1 VQSSIGA
8 SEAEEIGVEH
18 LLRDIKDASQGTL
31 SKRVSDKLVGLT
43 VLAGKLKE
51 MRVYLEKVV
60 EGKLAYNQ
68 QIINN
73 YQDIFNL
80 LPNLR
85 VEEMVRSFSVKSND
99 YMYVIYVSGLIRS
112 ILSLHDL
119 INNKINAKE
128 VEADRAKRE
137 KEEEAEKKKKEEE
150 LRKKVDE
157 KRAAESKQ

>member
-1 VQSSIGA
+1 
-8 SEAEEIGVEH
+8 
-18 LLRDIKDASQGTL
+18 
-31 SKRVSDKLVGLT
+31 
-43 VLAGKLKE
+43 

>member
-1 VQSSIGA
+1 MQSSIGA

-31 SKRVSDKLVGLT
+31 SKRVSDKLVGLK

-60 EGKLAYNQ
+60 EGKLTYNQ

-157 KRAAESKQ
+157 KRAAETKQ

>member
-31 SKRVSDKLVGLT
+31 SKRVSDKLVGLK

-60 EGKLAYNQ
+60 EGKLTYNQ

-157 KRAAESKQ
+157 KRAAETKQ